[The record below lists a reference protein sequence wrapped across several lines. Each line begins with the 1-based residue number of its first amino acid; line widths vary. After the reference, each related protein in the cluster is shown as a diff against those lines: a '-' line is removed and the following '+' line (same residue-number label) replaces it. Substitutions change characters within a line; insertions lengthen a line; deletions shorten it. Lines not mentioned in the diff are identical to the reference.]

1 MSASPFPEVA
11 LSELASIKYGYTES
25 ASSQPIGPKFLR
37 ITDIQDGSV
46 DWESVPYC
54 AIDVADAK
62 KHQLEDGDIVF
73 ARTGATTGKSFLIKE
88 PPNAVPASYLIRL
101 RLTGKKLLPEFL
113 SLFFQTEAYWHSIEK
128 GSSGSAQGGFNASK
142 LGQLKVPVPPLEE
155 QKRIVAVLGQ
165 AFTALDRARAFA
177 EANLSDAEEVF
188 PSILRA
194 TFSNTS
200 ERWLSQLP
208 PEKPETGLV
217 GRSSGRSKIATQTGG
232 RSATTRPI
240 QGDYGLCVLK
250 PEVAARKG
258 WAWTPLTALARLES
272 GHTPSRKRSEYWGGE
287 IGWIG
292 IKDARDHHGGV
303 VYETREQTN
312 PLGIEKSS
320 ARVLPAG
327 TVCLSR
333 TASVGYV
340 VIMGRDMATSQD
352 FVNWICRAALSPNFL
367 KYLLLAQGEE
377 IRRFASGS
385 VHQTIYFPEVKGFYI
400 CHPTRE
406 VQDEICTSLDRACA
420 EAKKLTAFYQEK
432 VKDIADLRQS
442 LLQRAF
448 AGELT

>member
-1 MSASPFPEVA
+1 MSDWPTVTIGEIAKVARGGSPRPITKFITNEPDGVNW
-11 LSELASIKYGYTES
+11 IK
-25 ASSQPIGPKFLR
+25 IGD
-37 ITDIQDGSV
+37 T
-46 DWESVPYC
+46 
-54 AIDVADAK
+54 
-62 KHQLEDGDIVF
+62 
-73 ARTGATTGKSFLIKE
+73 
-88 PPNAVPASYLIRL
+88 
-101 RLTGKKLLPEFL
+101 
-113 SLFFQTEAYWHSIEK
+113 EK
-128 GSSGSAQGGFNASK
+128 GGRYITGTAEKIIRDGIKRSRWVDEGDFLLTNSMSFGRPYILKTSGCIHDGWLVLKPDYKRIDQDFLYYVLSSPTTFAQFDAAAAGSTVRNLNIG
-142 LGQLKVPVPPLEE
+142 LVEKVRIPLPPLEE
-155 QKRIVAVLGQ
+155 QKRIVAVLDQ
-165 AFTALDRARAFA
+165 AFAALDRARALA
-177 EANLSDAEEVF
+177 EANLADAEEVF
-188 PSILRA
+188 PSILRG

-200 ERWLSQLP
+200 ERWLSLVSP
-208 PEKPETGLV
+208 KNLETGLA
-217 GRSSGRSKIATQTGG
+217 GRSSGRSKIATKTGG

-303 VYETREQTN
+303 VYETRERTN
-312 PLGIEKSS
+312 SLGIENSS

-340 VIMGRDMATSQD
+340 VIMGCDMATSQD
-352 FVNWICRAALSPNFL
+352 FVNWICGDALSPNFL

-406 VQDEICTSLDRACA
+406 IQDEICRSLDRAYA
-420 EAKKLTAFYQEK
+420 EAKKLTAFYHEK
-432 VKDIADLRQS
+432 VEDIADLRQS
-442 LLQRAF
+442 LLQKAF